1 MKIKELCTDERPRE
15 KMIEKG
21 AKALSNAEL
30 LAILIRTGTG
40 KDNAIEVAR
49 NMLMRAGGDLI
60 VLAEMSLETMCC
72 INGIGQSKAVAVTAA
87 MELGKRYY
95 MQDSKIEKLSIT
107 SAEMVYKSMRPQM
120 KDLGHEECWVIFLN
134 RANYIIGKEMISLG
148 GLSSTIIDTKIV
160 VKKAIEKQASGIIL
174 VHNHP
179 SGSPKPG
186 KADIT
191 ATEKLKAG
199 LEAFDISVID
209 HIIICDD
216 RYFSF
221 ADGEEKIISSRETN

>member
-60 VLAEMSLETMCC
+60 ALAEMSLETMCC

-221 ADGEEKIISSRETN
+221 ADGEEKIISGRCA

>member
-60 VLAEMSLETMCC
+60 ALAEMSLETMCC

-221 ADGEEKIISSRETN
+221 ADREEKIISSRETN